1 MVRFSVIVPLYN
13 KAPYIRK
20 ALESILTQTY
30 TNYEVVIVDDGST
43 DGSQDVVR
51 DFVRNDGMSRLRLNE
66 PLTLNDERLKI
77 LTQSN
82 SGVAV
87 ARNNGV
93 AASKGEYVCF
103 LDADDWWEP
112 TFLDEMD
119 RLIHEYPDAGL
130 YGCDYYYVKNGKK
143 KIYPKNAEGYIDY
156 CKVYTDCKA
165 MPIHPNGAIIPRKAF
180 DEVGGFDPSIKMG
193 EDFILFMQIVF
204 KHKVAFLNKQLVT
217 FNQDADPKWRAITKL
232 HKPEHHMLW
241 HVKQWENEEKTNAS
255 YKAMIDML
263 RVIGLMNYWLN
274 DEYHDAAKEE
284 LTKVDRSNQTKAA
297 KAQYEKPI
305 WLIKT
310 KRRIMQ
316 IGSYIKQKLIKAL

>member
-1 MVRFSVIVPLYN
+1 MIRYSIIVPIYN
-13 KAPYIRK
+13 KALYVRK
-20 ALESILTQTY
+20 ALQSILAQSFTD
-30 TNYEVVIVDDGST
+30 YEVVIVDDGST
-43 DGSQDVVR
+43 DDSLAVAK
-51 DFVRNDGMSRLRLNE
+51 DFV
-66 PLTLNDERLKI
+66 ERI
-77 LTQSN
+77 DDRWTIICQPN
-82 SGVAV
+82 A
-87 ARNNGV
+87 GV
-93 AASKGEYVCF
+93 AAARNYGVAKSKGEYVCF
-103 LDADDWWEP
+103 LDSDDWWEP

-165 MPIHPNGAIIPRKAF
+165 MPIHPNGAIIPRKVF

-241 HVKQWENEEKTNAS
+241 HVRQWENEEKTDAS

-284 LTKVDRSNQTKAA
+284 LTKVDWSNQTKGA